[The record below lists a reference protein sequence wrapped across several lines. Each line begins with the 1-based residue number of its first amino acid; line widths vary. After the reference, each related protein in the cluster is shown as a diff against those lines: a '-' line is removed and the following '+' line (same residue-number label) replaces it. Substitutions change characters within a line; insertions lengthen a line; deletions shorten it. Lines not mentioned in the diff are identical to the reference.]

1 MNAKAEKYSKFLQE
15 KNIRAFRQEE
25 LKDRLNTVVYR
36 SFLGVEGQ
44 NLPLWV
50 GVDNSIFV
58 MIHVRLGSKLL
69 NEKNEKALLRHFNA
83 MNSKFK
89 VFKYSANQAGDVL
102 LESCLTVS
110 EEAFQPEMVHVVLDV
125 MLKHLSQEYTAFMR
139 LVWER
144 KE

>member
-1 MNAKAEKYSKFLQE
+1 MNAKAEKYSRFLQE

-58 MIHVRLGSKLL
+58 MVHVRLGSKLL
-69 NEKNEKALLRHFNA
+69 NEKNETALLRYFNN
-83 MNSKFK
+83 MNAKYK
-89 VFKYSANQAGDVL
+89 VFKYSANAAGDVL

-110 EEAFQPEMVHVVLDV
+110 EEAFQPEMVRVVLDV
-125 MLKHLSQEYTAFMR
+125 MLKHLSQEYTALMR